1 MKRNKVKVTKRN
13 NLNSKQNRANI
24 CKITMA
30 YITGTLNKGIGKI
43 LPPCSCTASRQGSGH
58 VSTDPEAV
66 YIVPCREIQHF
77 TSYHGFISSMSC
89 FTILCCS

>member
-30 YITGTLNKGIGKI
+30 YITGTLNKGIGKVMRGGGAYEN
-43 LPPCSCTASRQGSGH
+43 LL
-58 VSTDPEAV
+58 V
-66 YIVPCREIQHF
+66 
-77 TSYHGFISSMSC
+77 
-89 FTILCCS
+89 